1 MASDAEALTGS
12 YSSASA
18 NSGVLTLIGLLDAS
32 SMPGVTVTLEDG
44 TNREARIDFSDRNLV
59 EGDRINLV
67 VAGGNSIQA
76 VVSPNGLDATLSS
89 IASDLA
95 SQTGLFRSASASGG
109 VITYKGLETGP
120 AVADVTVTLESLN
133 NSQALFPTAINSFD
147 SAVTAMER
155 IDTSVTQINER
166 RASFGAVINRL
177 DFAADNLSN
186 IALNTEASRSRIED
200 ADYAAETTAL
210 ARTQIIQQ
218 AATAMLAQANM
229 QSRQVLELLELDG

>member
-1 MASDAEALTGS
+1 MNGPDANTDPPRATVNLEDAFYFSTLDFNGKNLVEGDRITLNISGGQKVEAVIGAGGLDATLASMASDAEALTGS

-133 NSQALFPTAINSFD
+133 NS
-147 SAVTAMER
+147 
-155 IDTSVTQINER
+155 
-166 RASFGAVINRL
+166 
-177 DFAADNLSN
+177 
-186 IALNTEASRSRIED
+186 
-200 ADYAAETTAL
+200 
-210 ARTQIIQQ
+210 
-218 AATAMLAQANM
+218 
-229 QSRQVLELLELDG
+229 